1 MARWHLRLHHRIV
14 IPFVLVALL
23 TVSAAA
29 IVVVRVVSRTFESR
43 VGAQVVNTANVVSV
57 GGFAVNAS
65 VLRSVKAISGADVV
79 TFTRDG
85 TILANTFEPARGDL
99 VALVT
104 RSPAALNAFG
114 ANTASLVREPGC
126 ETPCYVAYR
135 LVSGR
140 ADTVVAVVAETSEV
154 VAATSAVARGTL
166 LTALASLVALVLVSQ
181 VVARRVTAPLER
193 LVDFAHGAG
202 ERSPGRAA
210 EGTDEVGRLGRAFNE
225 MLDRLDQS
233 QQKLVRS
240 EKLALAGLLA
250 ARVAHDIRN
259 PLSSIKMQTQML
271 QARLRDENA
280 RPLITAVLHDV
291 GQVESVIRDLIEL
304 ARPGELHLQ
313 QVALNDLVS
322 DVLAQLEARLAHR
335 KIAVE
340 AHLATGLPI
349 VAIDVERFRQA
360 VLNVI
365 FNATDAMPNGG
376 LLTVSTTAG
385 NGSTIVLDVCDD
397 GTGIDEALRD
407 RVFDPF
413 VSSKPGGVGLGLV
426 NVKAVV
432 ELHGGSIT
440 LQPRQPRGTRASIVL
455 PVSANA

>member
-1 MARWHLRLHHRIV
+1 MGPWHLRLHHRIV

-29 IVVVRVVSRTFESR
+29 IVVLWVVSRTFESR
-43 VGAQVVNTANVVSV
+43 VGAQVVNTANVISV
-57 GGFAVNAS
+57 GGFAVNPT

-85 TILANTFEPARGDL
+85 TILANTIDQAHDDL
-99 VALVT
+99 IAQVT
-104 RSPAALNAFG
+104 RSPAALSAFG
-114 ANTASLVREPGC
+114 ANDTSLVTQPGC
-126 ETPCYVAYR
+126 ENPCYVAYR

-140 ADTVVAVVAETSEV
+140 AETVVAVVGETSEV
-154 VAATSAVARGTL
+154 VAATRAIARGTV
-166 LTALASLVALVLVSQ
+166 LTALASLVALILVSQ
-181 VVARRVTAPLER
+181 FVARRVTAPLER

-271 QARLRDENA
+271 QTRLRDDDA
-280 RPLITAVLHDV
+280 RTLITAVLHDV

-304 ARPGELHLQ
+304 ARPGELHAQ
-313 QVALNDLVS
+313 QVRLNEVVG
-322 DVLAQLEARLAHR
+322 DVLAHLEARLAHR

-340 AHLATGLPI
+340 AHLAAALPI
-349 VAIDVERFRQA
+349 VSLDVERFRQA
-360 VLNVI
+360 LLNLI

-376 LLTVSTTAG
+376 LLTVSTLAG
-385 NGSTIVLDVCDD
+385 DGSTIILDVCDD

-440 LQPRQPRGTRASIVL
+440 LGPRQPRGTRASIVL
-455 PVSANA
+455 PVPITA